1 MSSDAGNF
9 PTWRGRWTFI
19 LAATGSAVG
28 LGNIWKFPYIAGENG
43 GGTFVL
49 VYLACILLVGI
60 PVMVAEV
67 MLGRRG
73 RHSPVNTM
81 RAITAEVGA
90 RGYWR
95 GLGWLGWMIAMLV
108 LSFYSVIA
116 GWALAYIPEM
126 AIGAF
131 QGVNAQSTKDI
142 FDTMLQDRDRL
153 ILWHT
158 VFMLMTAAVVT
169 AGVTR
174 GLGAAARVLMP
185 ILFILLVILLVF
197 SYWHGDFA
205 RGFSFL
211 FSFDFS
217 KLTLRGVL
225 EALGHAFF
233 TLSLGVGA
241 IMAYGA
247 YMPADASI
255 GKTVLTVAL
264 LDTVVALMA
273 GMAIFP
279 IVFAHGGI
287 DPGAGPALL
296 FVTLPVAFGAMEA
309 GILIGGL
316 FFILVVVAAWSSAI
330 SLLEPGVA
338 WLAENRGF
346 NRFTAT
352 LLLAT
357 VIWLLGLGTVLS
369 FNDWA
374 EYKFAGLTFFD
385 GIDFLTSRIL
395 LPLSGLLIAIF
406 VGWVLAPDVSKDE
419 LNGENS
425 VAWPLWYW
433 VLRYVCPPAIGI
445 VLVVG
450 LYDSFS

>member
-1 MSSDAGNF
+1 MSSVEGDV

-19 LAATGSAVG
+19 MAATGSAVG

-43 GGTFVL
+43 GGAFVL

-73 RHSPVNTM
+73 RHSPVNSM
-81 RAITAEVGA
+81 RAVITEVGA
-90 RGYWR
+90 RPYWQ
-95 GLGWLGWMIAMLV
+95 GLGWLGWLIAVLV

-126 AIGAF
+126 ATGAF
-131 QGVNAQSTKDI
+131 QGVNPQATKDI
-142 FDTMLQDRDRL
+142 FDTMLQDRNRL

-158 VFMLMTAAVVT
+158 VFMVMTVVVVT

-185 ILFILLVILLVF
+185 ALFVLLIILLIF
-197 SYWHGDFA
+197 SYWHGDFS
-205 RGFSFL
+205 RGLSFL
-211 FSFDFS
+211 FSFDVS

-247 YMPADASI
+247 YMPADVSI

-296 FVTLPVAFGAMEA
+296 FVTLPVAFGAMQA

-316 FFILVVVAAWSSAI
+316 FFILVVIAAWSSAI

-338 WLAENRGF
+338 WLAENKGF

-357 VIWLLGLGTVLS
+357 ATWALGLGTVLS

-374 EYKFAGLTFFD
+374 GYKVAGMTFFD
-385 GIDFLTSRIL
+385 GIDFLTSRVL
-395 LPLSGLLIAIF
+395 LPLSGLLIALF
-406 VGWVLAPDVSKDE
+406 VGWVLTPTVSKDE
-419 LNGENS
+419 LNGEQS
-425 VAWPLWYW
+425 AAWPVWYW
-433 VLRYVCPPAIGI
+433 VLRYICPAAIGV
-445 VLVVG
+445 VLVMG
-450 LYDSFS
+450 LYDSFA

>member
-1 MSSDAGNF
+1 M
-9 PTWRGRWTFI
+9 
-19 LAATGSAVG
+19 AATGSAVG
-28 LGNIWKFPYIAGENG
+28 LGNIWKVPYIAGENG
-43 GGTFVL
+43 GGAFVL
-49 VYLACILLVGI
+49 VYLACILLVGL

-73 RHSPVNTM
+73 RQSPVNTM
-81 RAITAEVGA
+81 RALTAEAGA
-90 RGYWR
+90 HRFWR
-95 GLGWLGWMIAMLV
+95 GMGWLGCLIALLV

-126 AIGAF
+126 ATGAF
-131 QGVNAQSTKDI
+131 QGANAQATKDI
-142 FDTMLQDRDRL
+142 FDMMLQDRDRL
-153 ILWHT
+153 MLWHT
-158 VFMLMTAAVVT
+158 IFMVMTVVVV
-169 AGVTR
+169 AGGVTR
-174 GLGAAARVLMP
+174 GLGTAARVLMP
-185 ILFILLVILLVF
+185 VLFILLVILLVF
-197 SYWHGDFA
+197 SYQYGDFSQ
-205 RGFSFL
+205 GFEFL

-247 YMPADASI
+247 YMPANASI

-296 FVTLPVAFGAMEA
+296 FVTLPVAFGAMQA

-338 WLAENRGF
+338 WLAENKGF

-357 VIWLLGLGTVLS
+357 VTWLLGLGTVLS

-374 EYKFAGLTFFD
+374 HYKFAGLTFFD
-385 GIDFLTSRIL
+385 SIDFLTSRVL
-395 LPLSGLLIAIF
+395 LPLSGLLIALF
-406 VGWVLAPDVSKDE
+406 VGWVLAPKVSKDE
-419 LNGENS
+419 LNGANTI
-425 VAWPLWYW
+425 AWPIWYW
-433 VLRYVCPPAIGI
+433 VLRYICPPAIGI
-445 VLVVG
+445 VLIVG
-450 LYDSFS
+450 LYDSLV